1 MNTESKK
8 LDGCRRQLDVK
19 LDADEVKA
27 VVKEVERAFVREVRM
42 PGFRPGKVPVEM
54 IRRNYAE
61 GLKQETERLMIRKY
75 VDDAAKAEG
84 LEVVSFV
91 EFKDAAAGED
101 GGSFTAV
108 VDVKPQV
115 KLPQYKGLKVTSN
128 DVTVK
133 DEDVNAQVERFR
145 EAYAKFED
153 AKEGEAVADGDFVQ
167 FDYAGTV
174 GGKPILEVAPE
185 AKVVA
190 SGTGFWT
197 QVEEGRFLPEILD
210 ALKGMKAGETKEG
223 IEAKFDGD
231 AAPEGLKGETAVYT
245 VTLKA
250 FRRRILP
257 TDAELAEKTKS
268 ESVEKLAETIRGQM
282 QKRAD
287 EEEAVRRENE
297 AVDLVMDK
305 CTFDVPESQ
314 VQRATDAYIE
324 QFSRRAQQSGLD
336 ASYFEK
342 QRDKIYAD
350 ARTAA
355 EKQVR
360 MWYVF
365 EAIAKEEKIEAKD
378 DELGKKVADFI
389 LANAK

>member
-314 VQRATDAYIE
+314 VQRATDAYNE